1 MSETEISTTTSEV
14 HAGPHIPT
22 LKGEPVFGFV
32 TTTLLSMWIFM
43 AVLFTM
49 VFFVNRSI
57 RLGRFG
63 RFRLF
68 FQELVRFMREGFNSV
83 LDNEDFAKRNFFII
97 ATVAVF
103 IIFANIFG
111 LTLEIIG
118 AFLPGVIHYVRPI
131 TSDLSTTLVLA
142 LFTIGLAQF
151 YHTRTKGAWVHF
163 RGYICNFTGPHIGA
177 KFGNM
182 LFGWLHIISELSR
195 ILSLSF
201 RLFGNIFAGIILI
214 SVITFLSAEF
224 LKFPIFGPVPFFLYE
239 IFVALF
245 QGFIFTLLMLVY
257 FKESQEVHH

>member
-1 MSETEISTTTSEV
+1 
-14 HAGPHIPT
+14 
-22 LKGEPVFGFV
+22 
-32 TTTLLSMWIFM
+32 M
-43 AVLFTM
+43 AVLFTL
-49 VFFVNRSI
+49 VFFVNRSV
-57 RLGRFG
+57 RLNKFG
-63 RFRLF
+63 RLRLL
-68 FQELVRFMREGFNSV
+68 FQELIRFMRSGFNSV
-83 LDNEDFAKRNFFII
+83 LDNEEFAKKNFFII
-97 ATVAVF
+97 ATVAIF

-111 LTLEIIG
+111 LLLEVIG
-118 AFLPGVIHYVRPI
+118 AFVPGVIHYFRPI

-142 LFTIGLAQF
+142 LFTIGLAQI
-151 YHTRTKGAWVHF
+151 YHTRTKGVFKHF
-163 RGYICNFTGPHIGA
+163 SGYLCNFTGPHIGA

-214 SVITFLSAEF
+214 SVITFLSSEF
-224 LKFPIFGPVPFFLYE
+224 LTLPIFGPIPFFLYE

>member
-1 MSETEISTTTSEV
+1 MV
-14 HAGPHIPT
+14 
-22 LKGEPVFGFV
+22 
-32 TTTLLSMWIFM
+32 
-43 AVLFTM
+43 VLFTL
-49 VFFVNRSI
+49 VFFVNRSV
-57 RLGRFG
+57 RLNKFG
-63 RFRLF
+63 RLRLL
-68 FQELVRFMREGFNSV
+68 FQELIRFMRSGFNSV
-83 LDNEDFAKRNFFII
+83 LDNEEFAKKNFFII
-97 ATVAVF
+97 ATVAIF

-111 LTLEIIG
+111 LLLEVIG
-118 AFLPGVIHYVRPI
+118 AFVPGVIHYFRPI

-142 LFTIGLAQF
+142 LFTIGLAQI
-151 YHTRTKGAWVHF
+151 YHTRTKGVFKHF
-163 RGYICNFTGPHIGA
+163 SGYLCNFTGPHIGA

-214 SVITFLSAEF
+214 SVITFLSSEF
-224 LKFPIFGPVPFFLYE
+224 LTLPIFGPIPFFLYE

>member
-1 MSETEISTTTSEV
+1 MTETEISTTTAEV
-14 HAGPHIPT
+14 HTGPHIPT

-43 AVLFTM
+43 AVLFTL
-49 VFFVNRSI
+49 VFFVNRSV
-57 RLGRFG
+57 RLNKFG
-63 RFRLF
+63 RLRLL
-68 FQELVRFMREGFNSV
+68 FQELIRFMRSGFNSV
-83 LDNEDFAKRNFFII
+83 LDNEEFAKKNFFII
-97 ATVAVF
+97 ATVAIF

-111 LTLEIIG
+111 LLLEVVG
-118 AFLPGVIHYVRPI
+118 AFIPGVIHYFRPI

-142 LFTIGLAQF
+142 LFTIGLAQL
-151 YHTRTKGAWVHF
+151 YHTRTKGVFKHF
-163 RGYICNFTGPHIGA
+163 AGYLCNFTGPHIGA

-214 SVITFLSAEF
+214 SVITFLSSEF
-224 LKFPIFGPVPFFLYE
+224 LTLPIFGPIPFFLYE

>member
-1 MSETEISTTTSEV
+1 MSETELVTTTEV
-14 HAGPHIPT
+14 HTGPHIPT
-22 LKGEPVFGFV
+22 LRGEPVFGFV

-43 AVLFTM
+43 AILFTI

-57 RLGRFG
+57 RKGYFG
-63 RFRLF
+63 RLRMF
-68 FQELVRFMREGFNSV
+68 FQELISLMRSGFNSV
-83 LDNEDFAKRNFFII
+83 LDNEDFARKNFFII
-97 ATVAVF
+97 ATVALFV
-103 IIFANIFG
+103 IFANLFG
-111 LTLEIIG
+111 LLLEVIG
-118 AFLPGVIHYVRPI
+118 AFDPGITHYLRPI

-151 YHTRTKGAWVHF
+151 YHTRTKGTWLHF
-163 RGYICNFTGPHIGA
+163 SGYICNFRGASIGA
-177 KFGNM
+177 RFGNM
-182 LFGWLHIISELSR
+182 LFGWIHLISELSR

-224 LKFPIFGPVPFFLYE
+224 LHFPIFGPIPFFLYE

-245 QGFIFTLLMLVY
+245 QGFIFTILMLVY

>member
-1 MSETEISTTTSEV
+1 MAETEISTTTSEV
-14 HAGPHIPT
+14 HIGPHIPT

-43 AVLFTM
+43 VVLFTL
-49 VFFVNRSI
+49 VFFVNRSV
-57 RLGRFG
+57 RLNKFG
-63 RFRLF
+63 RLRLL
-68 FQELVRFMREGFNSV
+68 FQELIRFMRSGFNSV
-83 LDNEDFAKRNFFII
+83 LDNEEFAKKNFFII
-97 ATVAVF
+97 ATVAIF

-111 LTLEIIG
+111 LLLEVIG
-118 AFLPGVIHYVRPI
+118 AFVPGVIHYFRPI

-142 LFTIGLAQF
+142 LFTIGLAQI
-151 YHTRTKGAWVHF
+151 YHTRTKGVFKHF
-163 RGYICNFTGPHIGA
+163 SGYLCNFTGPHIGA

-214 SVITFLSAEF
+214 SVITFLSSEF
-224 LKFPIFGPVPFFLYE
+224 LTLPIFGPIPFFLYE

-257 FKESQEVHH
+257 FKESQEVHY